1 MLLFLT
7 IIGVAC
13 AVLCVAVFVVL
24 YCNMRK
30 NYLYTENNETECIVS
45 SESFKIQTD
54 FRVQCYICLIKHLS
68 MKYHHDVLKRLNWPH
83 VGVPFY
89 VIFVLNLLAYEMKD
103 MNVPVFL

>member
-1 MLLFLT
+1 
-7 IIGVAC
+7 
-13 AVLCVAVFVVL
+13 
-24 YCNMRK
+24 
-30 NYLYTENNETECIVS
+30 
-45 SESFKIQTD
+45 
-54 FRVQCYICLIKHLS
+54 